1 MALGL
6 RMRSC
11 VEGLTACRSKCMP
24 WSSSFDPFAAA
35 AISTNVA
42 EKGEEFAKSVQKVGI
57 VLNGHK
63 LEVTEGITIL
73 EAARQANSTR
83 NLDPHNDPG
92 ENGIYIP
99 TICTDPRL
107 PHSPGTCRLCL
118 VEASGKLVPAC
129 ATPVNQGMSIE
140 TDTDRVRTSVRTMLS
155 LLKANHKY
163 DCMTCEAAGRCEF
176 QDLIKRYNIA
186 SGYPGF
192 LPKGMDHE
200 WDNNDGLHDTSS
212 ASIEIDLE
220 KCIKCGRCITACGL
234 VQTMNVIGWQGR
246 GSNSHP
252 AVMTENL
259 DSSQCISC
267 GQCSAVCP
275 VAAIKERS
283 EWRQVMDELE
293 DKRKVM
299 VAMTAPSVRVA
310 LGEEVGLG
318 PGTITSGQMVTAQR
332 MLGFDHVFDV
342 NFAADLT
349 IMEEGTELIQR
360 LLKKWSNDPNVST
373 PMFTSCCP
381 AWVNLVEKSH
391 PELIN
396 NLSTC
401 KSPQQMLGAVVKNYF
416 ATVLGKPPSDICV
429 VSFMP
434 CTAKKYEAERK
445 EMHTVDDTV
454 QDVDYVLTTRE
465 FGQMLRLR
473 RIPLGSLE
481 ESEFD
486 SPLSKSSGGAM
497 LFGAS
502 GGVMESALRT
512 CYELVTGA
520 PLPRLELEELRGAHG
535 VKMATVEFPAE
546 TKIKEFANKKV
557 RVGVTSGIGNVR
569 HLLENL
575 KEDHFDFIEVMACPS
590 GCIGGGGQPKKK
602 DADAVLKRM
611 GSVYAIDSEAKIR
624 KAHENKDILL
634 LYETYLGDY
643 GGEKAHKLL
652 HTHYTDRSGNQ

>member
-1 MALGL
+1 
-6 RMRSC
+6 
-11 VEGLTACRSKCMP
+11 V
-24 WSSSFDPFAAA
+24 A

-42 EKGEEFAKSVQKVGI
+42 DKGDEFAKSVKKVGI

-63 LEVTEGITIL
+63 VEVPEGITIL
-73 EAARQANSTR
+73 EAARQANATR
-83 NLDPHNDPG
+83 NVEPHNDPG

-99 TICTDPRL
+99 TLCTDPRL
-107 PHSPGTCRLCL
+107 PHTPGTCRLCL
-118 VEASGKLVPAC
+118 VEVASGKLVPAC
-129 ATPVNQGMSIE
+129 ATAVSEGMKIE
-140 TDTDRVRTSVRTMLS
+140 TDTERVRTSVRTMLS

-176 QDLIKRYNIA
+176 QDLIKRYNIC

-192 LPKGMDHE
+192 LPKGTDHE
-200 WDNNDGLHDTSS
+200 WDDEGMHDASS

-246 GSNSHP
+246 GSDSHP
-252 AVMTENL
+252 AVMTDNL

-332 MLGFDHVFDV
+332 LLGFDYVFDV

-360 LLKKWSNDPNVST
+360 LLKKWSNDPSVST

-401 KSPQQMLGAVVKNYF
+401 KSPQQMLGAVMKNYF
-416 ATVLGKPPSDICV
+416 AAALGKQPNEICV

-445 EMHTVDDTV
+445 EMRAADDAV

-473 RIPLGSLE
+473 RLPLGSLE

-512 CYELVTGA
+512 CYELVTGK
-520 PLPRLELEELRGAHG
+520 PLPRLELEELRGVHG
-535 VKMATVEFPAE
+535 VKMATIEFPAE

-557 RVGVTSGIGNVR
+557 RVAVTSGIGNAR

-575 KEDHFDFIEVMACPS
+575 KESHFDFIEVMACPS
-590 GCIGGGGQPKKK
+590 GCVGGGGQPKTK

-611 GSVYAIDSEAKIR
+611 GSVYAIDSQSKFR

-634 LYETYLGDY
+634 LYETYLGEY

-652 HTHYTDRSGNQ
+652 HTHYTDRSGNNKKDSVSQ